1 MKFSPCA
8 LAFAATKHSVLAPGM
23 QLPALAT
30 VTVYPTIFEAF
41 GEDFQKF
48 LPVVPPETT
57 EIKQDLAKGDTV
69 DQKEKKK
76 TTKSSLGWEEKFALL
91 RAFKKIHGHC
101 RVPKGYVVGGIKL
114 YGWVVTQRKEFMQYH
129 LGFLSYIINEKRI
142 RRLDRVGFDWS
153 LAADA
158 EFLGLG
164 LSNNAAFHS
173 SVAP

>member
-1 MKFSPCA
+1 MKLSSCT
-8 LAFAATKHSVLAPGM
+8 LAFVAAKHSVQTPGM

-30 VTVYPTIFEAF
+30 VTVYPTTFEAF
-41 GEDFQKF
+41 GEDFQNL

-57 EIKQDLAKGDTV
+57 EIEQDLAKGNTV

-76 TTKSSLGWEEKFALL
+76 KTRSKLGWEEKFALL

-101 RVPKGYVVGGIKL
+101 HVPKGYVVGGIKL
-114 YGWVVTQRKEFMQYH
+114 HGWVVTQRKEFMQYR
-129 LGFLSYIINEKRI
+129 LGFLSNIVNEKRI
-142 RRLDRVGFDWS
+142 RRLDRIGFDWS

-164 LSNNAAFHS
+164 LSKCATIRS